1 MPYRRGR
8 KSAAQT
14 PAPRSERIKGS
25 KKNPKGSAAS
35 KSSAYKIV
43 LSEKTIKALS
53 QKAKDYNK
61 NHKNS
66 VTLNTLKAVYRR
78 GLGAYSSSHRPTITG
93 GVPNTRNAWA
103 MARVNKFLMKKSG
116 KKVKAAYVQDDDLLA
131 KGGNVFDDKE
141 LLKRYKKGKSIGFS
155 AEAHLKAK
163 GLIPRADGKK
173 RKSEKYLADG
183 GQVQEL
189 MRDGIVEIK
198 MFDTTNEHSKEYGF
212 DAQKPLFIQSI
223 IVSKEHRGKGIG
235 NKVFEYIVDN
245 AKENKYD
252 LIFGHIPQEA
262 EPSIDFI
269 KSMLNKSGFTTIE
282 GNNDFYKI
290 IDIKYEG
297 GGTTLLAPNG
307 KPSNLTPEQYEDDTN
322 ILLAPNGEPS
332 KLTPEQYKLVRTPEF
347 KAWFGDWENDP
358 HNSSRVIDDETFE
371 PLVVYHGSPFRF
383 YQFDYNKIGTRSD
396 SGYFGVGAYFTPSK
410 IIASTF
416 GENIYG
422 CFLNVRKLFT
432 YGLHFTH
439 EPYPL
444 SFAEYWKLDHLLY
457 KKDSN
462 GNVNYSSK
470 PYPNKEFSEAVTNKI
485 KKEGYDGIEVYT
497 FDGHQFVVYEPN
509 QIKLADGSNTTF
521 DGNSPDIRYAEGGF
535 NDEVIICSNCL
546 WSWKASESTPEEKYI
561 CHKCGHDN
569 KPTMD
574 KITMDVPLFIRLL
587 EFARED
593 AKDDM
598 ELHTLTENALKMGDK
613 TLTMEDYNEI
623 VFSKITSPKIT
634 KSTNSLVE
642 FPTIEQEFADGG
654 VVVGKRHSES
664 DEFGTGEKFLVE
676 STGQIV
682 ELEGGEGVLCKES
695 MQSWHYYKFDGKEMT
710 GRQIASYLN
719 HKYGGVEFA
728 KGGEVDEKSVC
739 GCRSMYYHGGELPSA
754 TLDSLKGGEAVVTVK
769 TMESK
774 DKFQFQGRYMTPRKI
789 LSHINQ
795 ESGGKKFE
803 DGGIIDLTEHHLKNA
818 TNMVKMINFTEKIFY
833 F

>member
-1 MPYRRGR
+1 
-8 KSAAQT
+8 
-14 PAPRSERIKGS
+14 
-25 KKNPKGSAAS
+25 
-35 KSSAYKIV
+35 
-43 LSEKTIKALS
+43 
-53 QKAKDYNK
+53 
-61 NHKNS
+61 
-66 VTLNTLKAVYRR
+66 
-78 GLGAYSSSHRPTITG
+78 
-93 GVPNTRNAWA
+93 
-103 MARVNKFLMKKSG
+103 MKKSG

-131 KGGNVFDDKE
+131 KGGNIFDDKE
-141 LLKRYKKGKSIGFS
+141 LLKRYKQGKRIGFS

-163 GLIPRADGKK
+163 GLLPRADGKK
-173 RKSEKYLADG
+173 RKSEKYLADGGLIAPNGKPNNMKQGGEIGLSEEEIKFLKNWISKDINASGVLRKFMDKEDIKMANTLVKKGWMEKGYSADSTPSIIYYVDLPRDKRQQLEKKLEEFDKG

-235 NKVFEYIVDN
+235 NKVFEYIVDY

-307 KPSNLTPEQYEDDTN
+307 KPSNL
-322 ILLAPNGEPS
+322 I
-332 KLTPEQYKLVRTPEF
+332 PEQYKLVRTPEF
-347 KAWFGDWENDP
+347 KAWFGDWQNDP
-358 HNSSRVIDDETFE
+358 ENTTFDAENPDIRYEDGGSVKSKDFAVTDYGFFNKKFGKFYVKIEGSLSPKETR
-371 PLVVYHGSPFRF
+371 LSVV
-383 YQFDYNKIGTRSD
+383 
-396 SGYFGVGAYFTPSK
+396 
-410 IIASTF
+410 
-416 GENIYG
+416 
-422 CFLNVRKLFT
+422 LNPK
-432 YGLHFTH
+432 
-439 EPYPL
+439 
-444 SFAEYWKLDHLLY
+444 
-457 KKDSN
+457 SN
-462 GNVNYSSK
+462 GEKDAFLYLEGVD
-470 PYPNKEFSEAVTNKI
+470 
-485 KKEGYDGIEVYT
+485 KEGYIELDFISIENSLYRGRGLSSILIYLSLITLPREIKGIKSLYKSSFSDTPRTKDAEKMW
-497 FDGHQFVVYEPN
+497 DRLSLNPQFIVIKNNHNYI
-509 QIKLADGSNTTF
+509 IKLADGSNTTF
-521 DGNSPDIRYAEGGF
+521 DGNNSDIRYAEGGF

>member
-307 KPSNLTPEQYEDDTN
+307 KPSNL
-322 ILLAPNGEPS
+322 I
-332 KLTPEQYKLVRTPEF
+332 PEQYKLVRTPEF
-347 KAWFGDWENDP
+347 KAWFGDWQNDP
-358 HNSSRVIDDETFE
+358 ENTTFDAENPDIRYEDGGSVKSKDFAVTDYGFFNKKFGKFYVKIEGSLSPKETR
-371 PLVVYHGSPFRF
+371 LSVV
-383 YQFDYNKIGTRSD
+383 
-396 SGYFGVGAYFTPSK
+396 
-410 IIASTF
+410 
-416 GENIYG
+416 
-422 CFLNVRKLFT
+422 LNPK
-432 YGLHFTH
+432 
-439 EPYPL
+439 
-444 SFAEYWKLDHLLY
+444 
-457 KKDSN
+457 SN
-462 GNVNYSSK
+462 GEKDAFLYLEGVD
-470 PYPNKEFSEAVTNKI
+470 
-485 KKEGYDGIEVYT
+485 KEGYIELDFISIENSLYRGRGLSSILIYLSLITLPREIKGIKSLYKSSFSDTPRTKDAEKMW
-497 FDGHQFVVYEPN
+497 DRLSLNPQFIVIKNNHNYI
-509 QIKLADGSNTTF
+509 IKLADGSNTTF
-521 DGNSPDIRYAEGGF
+521 DGNNSDIRYAEGGF